1 MKRKEVGTKKMLQQ
15 NNTGFD
21 HRHLEGA
28 IRAQGMTHQNLADK
42 IGISRTS
49 LEKKLRSKISFKD
62 NEIIAIINT
71 LGTDI
76 SMVELYFFTK

>member
-1 MKRKEVGTKKMLQQ
+1 MLQQ

-28 IRAQGMTHQNLADK
+28 IRAQGMTHQVLADK
-42 IGISRTS
+42 IGISRVS
-49 LEKKLRSKISFKD
+49 LEKKLRSRISFKD
-62 NEIIAIINT
+62 NEILAIIDS
-71 LGTDI
+71 LGADI